1 MLEVEVMRQDGRCA
15 PDTLLSKHWQH
26 LMGLESKNQRSKY
39 LLYLFKTEKSKENE
53 KVSWLKNFIYVFE
66 MPFKQKLN

>member
-26 LMGLESKNQRSKY
+26 LMELESRNQRSKY
-39 LLYLFKTEKSKENE
+39 LLYLFKTEKSKEND
-53 KVSWLKNFIYVFE
+53 KVSYGITYN
-66 MPFKQKLN
+66 